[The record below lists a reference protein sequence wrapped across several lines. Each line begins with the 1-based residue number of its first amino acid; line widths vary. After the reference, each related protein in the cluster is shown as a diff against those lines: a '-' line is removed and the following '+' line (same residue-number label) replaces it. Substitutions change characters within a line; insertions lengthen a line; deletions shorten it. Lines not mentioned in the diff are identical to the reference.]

1 MRMKG
6 STVLTTL
13 LGIGLTILP
22 AAASAQGPAGVGG
35 QGSTSTSTAST
46 RNSSNPQAKPD
57 YVRPSEH
64 TKLVNYFFDG
74 YGPYAIAGAT
84 IVAGINQADNTPP
97 EWGGGA
103 AAFGQRVGSNYGI
116 NMITTT
122 TRYALSEVLRE
133 DTLYYRCGC
142 SGFFPRLGHALI
154 STLAARHG
162 DEGHYTFSVPDL
174 VAPYTGTMVATH
186 TWFPG
191 RYNYS
196 DAFRMG
202 NYNLLAQA
210 GGNVA
215 LEFLYHGPHSFLSK
229 VGLNNHHV
237 APDPDRDH

>member
-1 MRMKG
+1 MKG
-6 STVLTTL
+6 STVLTVL

-22 AAASAQGPAGVGG
+22 AVASAQGPAGVGG
-35 QGSTSTSTAST
+35 GQSSTSTSGTT
-46 RNSSNPQAKPD
+46 TTQYSSNPQPKHE
-57 YVRPSEH
+57 YERPSEH
-64 TKLVNYFFDG
+64 TKLVNYLFDG
-74 YGPYAIAGAT
+74 YGPYAIAGSVL
-84 IVAGINQADNTPP
+84 VAGINQADNTPP

-133 DTLYYRCGC
+133 DTMYYRCRC
-142 SGFFPRLGHALI
+142 TGFFPRLGHALI

-162 DEGHYTFSVPDL
+162 EEGHYTFSVPDL
-174 VAPYTGTMVATH
+174 VAPYTGTIVATH
-186 TWFPG
+186 TWFPS